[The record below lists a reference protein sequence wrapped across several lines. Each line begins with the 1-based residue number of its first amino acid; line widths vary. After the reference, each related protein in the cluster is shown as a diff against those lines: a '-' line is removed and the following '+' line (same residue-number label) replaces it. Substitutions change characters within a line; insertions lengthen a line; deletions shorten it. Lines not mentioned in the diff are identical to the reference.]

1 VITWGI
7 GGATWPLGAAPQPPT
22 GEAMSC
28 RGEGGE
34 EGDIGCGIQGLS
46 EGSTIPDP
54 CRGVRQ
60 ATGVG
65 GRK

>member
-7 GGATWPLGAAPQPPT
+7 GGTTWPLGAAPQPPA

-34 EGDIGCGIQGLS
+34 EGSIGCWIRGLS
-46 EGSTIPDP
+46 EGFTIPDP
-54 CRGVRQ
+54 CRGVR
-60 ATGVG
+60 
-65 GRK
+65 